1 MLRPCDC
8 PHTWSAL
15 AALHACSPS
24 ERQRINPSIL
34 KLLWQHPVAPV
45 IYPIMLTLCSSV
57 KPLTAPLTRA
67 GGYHELLLGPEKDEV
82 IGAVRDWILAHA
94 AAPSAK
100 L

>member
-1 MLRPCDC
+1 
-8 PHTWSAL
+8 
-15 AALHACSPS
+15 
-24 ERQRINPSIL
+24 
-34 KLLWQHPVAPV
+34 
-45 IYPIMLTLCSSV
+45 MLTLCSSV